1 MDQYQNPHYDVVIA
15 TPGSQMESAY
25 VVSLINTIK
34 FLNQNGISWT
44 FLSKAN
50 SNVSIAREWTILS
63 PMTDSPAPIFT
74 GPLNGTITYNKIF
87 MIDSDMYWEIE
98 DFMSLYQSNEEFI
111 SGVYFQSNGVDTVTF
126 DRKNHV
132 MNYEDILSQ
141 TTNFESFSTG
151 LGFVCLKSGVLESIE
166 RPWFENSKE
175 ERPYGI
181 NESYLDIYS
190 EDISFTEKV
199 KSLGYRIVI
208 NPAVKVGHVKKIHMS
223 W

>member
-34 FLNQNGISWT
+34 FLNQSGISWT

-111 SGVYFQSNGVDTVTF
+111 Y
-126 DRKNHV
+126 
-132 MNYEDILSQ
+132 
-141 TTNFESFSTG
+141 FESFSTG

>member
-98 DFMSLYQSNEEFI
+98 DFMSL
-111 SGVYFQSNGVDTVTF
+111 
-126 DRKNHV
+126 
-132 MNYEDILSQ
+132 IL
-141 TTNFESFSTG
+141 NLLVLG
-151 LGFVCLKSGVLESIE
+151 LALF
-166 RPWFENSKE
+166 
-175 ERPYGI
+175 
-181 NESYLDIYS
+181 
-190 EDISFTEKV
+190 
-199 KSLGYRIVI
+199 
-208 NPAVKVGHVKKIHMS
+208 A
-223 W
+223 